1 MPQASSQGRL
11 RITESGRPV
20 GAEVHDIDL
29 AQPLDDAT
37 VEAIRIAVDTHGMV
51 VFRDQ
56 ALPPEN
62 QIALSRRLGPL
73 AKHVRQ
79 EYELPGHPEIH
90 LISNIKEGESSIGS
104 AYAGDDWHTDLCFMR
119 EPLRYAI
126 LHAVE
131 VPTDDKGT
139 VLGDTWFANT
149 AYAYDT
155 LPERLKRTI
164 APLHGVFQYHRAQE
178 RKRAQRANDHP
189 RPPLTEAQKA
199 ATPDVTHPVVITHP
213 ITGRKVIY
221 VNQVYTFG
229 IVGMS
234 EDDAAP
240 LLAELYAHI
249 TRPEAVYVHK
259 WRRGDVIIWDNWPT
273 QHKAIGDYRLPQ
285 RRLMHRTAIM
295 GAVPFESATPLE
307 EGAAALA

>member
-1 MPQASSQGRL
+1 MSEAAETSPL
-11 RITESGRPV
+11 RITRSGKPV
-20 GAEVHDIDL
+20 GAEIHDIDL

-37 VEAIRIAVDTHGMV
+37 VAAIRLAVDTYGMV

-56 ALPPEN
+56 NLPPDE
-62 QIALSRRLGPL
+62 QTALSRRLGPL

-79 EYELPGHPEIH
+79 EYALAGHPEIH
-90 LISNIKEGESSIGS
+90 LISNVKEGERSIGS

-131 VPTDDKGT
+131 VPTDEKGT
-139 VLGDTWFANT
+139 VLGDTWFAST
-149 AYAYDT
+149 TYAYDT
-155 LPERLKRTI
+155 LPDRLRSRI
-164 APLHGVFQYHRAQE
+164 AGLHGVFQYHRAQE
-178 RKRAQRANDHP
+178 RKREQRAKDHP
-189 RPPLTEAQKA
+189 RPPLTAEQKA
-199 ATPDVTHPVVITHP
+199 ATPDVTHPMVITHP
-213 ITGRKVIY
+213 ISGRKLIY

-229 IVGMS
+229 IVGMT
-234 EDDAAP
+234 EEEAAP
-240 LLAELYAHI
+240 LLAEIYAHI

-295 GAVPFESATPLE
+295 GTVPFESATPALE
-307 EGAAALA
+307 EAAAAS

>member
-1 MPQASSQGRL
+1 MSQP
-11 RITESGRPV
+11 SGGAQLEVVPSGKPV
-20 GAEVHDIDL
+20 GAEVVGLDL
-29 AQPLDDAT
+29 SQPLPDAT
-37 VEAIRIAVDTHGMV
+37 VEAIRLAVDTHGMV

-56 ALPPEN
+56 DLPPDN
-62 QIALSRRLGPL
+62 QVALSRRLGPL

-79 EYELPGHPEIH
+79 EYALPGYPEIH
-90 LISNIKEGESSIGS
+90 LISNIKEGERSIGS

-126 LHAVE
+126 LHARE
-131 VPTDDKGT
+131 VPTDESGT
-139 VLGDTWFANT
+139 VLGDTWFAST
-149 AYAYDT
+149 AHAYDT

-199 ATPDVTHPVVITHP
+199 ATPDVTHPMVVTHP

-234 EDDAAP
+234 EDESAP
-240 LLAELYAHI
+240 LLSELYAHI
-249 TRPEAVYVHK
+249 TRPETVYVHK

-295 GAVPFESATPLE
+295 GTVPFESATRVPELAE
-307 EGAAALA
+307 AAH